1 MLLLVN
7 VLLVEVATNV
17 VGILGGVGSNVSREY
32 DVTTTPV
39 KYTEAVMDT
48 VAKTNNALL
57 GKMKTLR

>member
-1 MLLLVN
+1 M
-7 VLLVEVATNV
+7 ATNV